1 MKKLDKNIYFMLKNS
16 EMGAYVVATSNR
28 GEEIVDIEEWLVE
41 DEWLQLPKIDK
52 EILNFISKTKKREL
66 FTEWEDIWGEELSDN
81 NLGNIDFIDKFNFD
95 NSSLEE
101 QRDTSQIY
109 INDEGYLV
117 NLLLESENFVDENLK
132 KIQYIKEGN
141 TISLN
146 ILEDPLNNE
155 QLKGELL
162 LNEQYLDF
170 ITIDDLYAFRDMK
183 FYKLNIENDSMYG
196 LENLKISFNTN
207 ELENILTIFMSNFKN
222 IPLNCLDYTIEYGSK
237 KTLLPQIIIEKIS
250 LDNSLYMKVIIMAST
265 MSYEFLTEKEIT
277 KIALVNTMEK
287 KIVCSQVDL
296 VELENTVQEIVKS
309 LIKHQKK
316 IKIKGAYFL
325 DEDNLF
331 ILQERLAKEFIGKDL
346 LKLATKY
353 KVIGTEHLKKYN
365 IKTVRPKIIG
375 SFKHSINFLE
385 GNVDI
390 EIEGEKFSI
399 LDVLSTYKTDS
410 YITLSDG
417 TNALINYKYIEKL
430 ERLFKDGDGSKVKIS
445 FFDLPIIEEMID
457 EKIFSEEFKKSR
469 DFFQGINTVSEYET
483 IFPKIKATLREY
495 QEYGYKWLSY
505 LVDNNLGG
513 CLADDMG
520 LGKTLQAIT
529 LLTKIHS
536 EKKGTSLVVMPKS
549 LIYNWEN
556 EINKFSPGLKSG
568 IYYGNT
574 RDISI
579 MKGKDVILTTYG
591 TIRNDIEKLR
601 KENFELVILDE
612 SQNIKNVNAQ
622 TTKAIML
629 LNSNNRLALSGTP
642 IENNLSELYSLF
654 RFLNPAMFG
663 SLDEFNMTY
672 ANPIQ
677 RDNDKDAIQ
686 ELKKKIYPFILR
698 RVKKEVLKDLP
709 EKIEQTLFIDMN
721 KEQKRF
727 YDERRMYYY
736 NMVNTHIKEQGLG
749 KSQFYILQAL
759 NELRQITSCP
769 ESKNINITSSKREVL
784 INNVA
789 DAVANG
795 HKVLVFTNYINSIE
809 NVCKDLDKF
818 GIKYLSMTGAT
829 KDRQSLVDKFQ
840 KDSSYKVFVM
850 TLKTG
855 GVGLNLTSADT
866 IFIYDPW
873 WNKTVENQAVDRA
886 YRLGQDRTVF
896 SYKLILKDS
905 IEEKILKL
913 QELKSE
919 LLDNLISED
928 NSSVKFLT
936 EKDIQFILGD

>member
-1 MKKLDKNIYFMLKNS
+1 
-16 EMGAYVVATSNR
+16 
-28 GEEIVDIEEWLVE
+28 
-41 DEWLQLPKIDK
+41 
-52 EILNFISKTKKREL
+52 
-66 FTEWEDIWGEELSDN
+66 
-81 NLGNIDFIDKFNFD
+81 
-95 NSSLEE
+95 
-101 QRDTSQIY
+101 
-109 INDEGYLV
+109 
-117 NLLLESENFVDENLK
+117 
-132 KIQYIKEGN
+132 
-141 TISLN
+141 
-146 ILEDPLNNE
+146 
-155 QLKGELL
+155 
-162 LNEQYLDF
+162 
-170 ITIDDLYAFRDMK
+170 
-183 FYKLNIENDSMYG
+183 
-196 LENLKISFNTN
+196 
-207 ELENILTIFMSNFKN
+207 
-222 IPLNCLDYTIEYGSK
+222 
-237 KTLLPQIIIEKIS
+237 
-250 LDNSLYMKVIIMAST
+250 
-265 MSYEFLTEKEIT
+265 
-277 KIALVNTMEK
+277 
-287 KIVCSQVDL
+287 
-296 VELENTVQEIVKS
+296 
-309 LIKHQKK
+309 
-316 IKIKGAYFL
+316 
-325 DEDNLF
+325 
-331 ILQERLAKEFIGKDL
+331 
-346 LKLATKY
+346 
-353 KVIGTEHLKKYN
+353 
-365 IKTVRPKIIG
+365 
-375 SFKHSINFLE
+375 
-385 GNVDI
+385 
-390 EIEGEKFSI
+390 
-399 LDVLSTYKTDS
+399 TYKTDS

-430 ERLFKDGDGSKVKIS
+430 ERLFKGGDGSKVKIS

-457 EKIFSEEFKKSR
+457 DKIFSQEFKKSR
-469 DFFQGINTVSEYET
+469 DFFQGINTVSEYKT
-483 IFPKIKATLREY
+483 VFPKIKATLREY

-529 LLTKIHS
+529 LLTRIHL
-536 EKKGTSLVVMPKS
+536 EKKATSLVIMPKS

-556 EINKFSPGLKSG
+556 EIKKFSPGLKTG

-574 RDISI
+574 RDITI
-579 MKGKDVILTTYG
+579 LNDKDIILTTYG

-629 LNSNNRLALSGTP
+629 LNSRNRLALSGTP

-677 RDNDKDAIQ
+677 RDNDKEAIQ

-721 KEQKRF
+721 KEQKAF
-727 YDERRMYYY
+727 YNERRMYYY
-736 NMVNTHIKEQGLG
+736 NMVNNHIKEQGLG
-749 KSQFYILQAL
+749 KAQFYVLQAL

-769 ESKNINITSSKREVL
+769 ESKNINITSSKRVVL

-809 NVCKDLDKF
+809 NVCKDLEKF

>member
-1 MKKLDKNIYFMLKNS
+1 MKNSDKSIYFMLKND
-16 EMGAYVVATSNR
+16 EVGAYVAATSNT
-28 GEEIVDIEEWLVE
+28 GEEIVNIEEWLVE
-41 DEWLQLPKIDK
+41 KEWLQLPEIDRD
-52 EILNFISKTKKREL
+52 ILNFISKTKKKEL
-66 FTEWEDIWGEELSDN
+66 FGEWEDVWGE
-81 NLGNIDFIDKFNFD
+81 NFD
-95 NSSLEE
+95 FTEDLLLNKANYSSQL
-101 QRDTSQIY
+101 Y
-109 INDEGYLV
+109 IIDEVYLV
-117 NLLLESENFVDENLK
+117 ELLLKSEKFVDENLK
-132 KIQYIKEGN
+132 KIQYAEVGN
-141 TISLN
+141 TITLN
-146 ILEDPLNNE
+146 IMEDILDTE
-155 QLKGELL
+155 YLKGELL

-170 ITIDDLYAFRDMK
+170 ITIDDSYAFRNMK
-183 FYKLNIENDSMYG
+183 FYKLNIKNDSMYG
-196 LENLKISFNTN
+196 LENLKIRFHLN
-207 ELENILTIFMSNFKN
+207 ELESILTIFMSSFKN
-222 IPLNCLDYTIEYGSK
+222 VSLNCLDYTVEEGAK

-265 MSYEFLTEKEIT
+265 MSYEFLTEKEIS

-287 KIVCSQVDL
+287 KIVCSPVDL
-296 VELENTVQEIVKS
+296 GELENVVQEIVKS

-331 ILQERLAKEFIGKDL
+331 ILQEKLAKEFIGKEL

-353 KVIGTEHLKKYN
+353 KIIGTEELKKYN
-365 IKTVRPKIIG
+365 IRTVRPKIIG

-390 EIEGEKFSI
+390 DIEGEKFSI

-417 TNALINYKYIEKL
+417 TNALINYRYIEKL

-457 EKIFSEEFKKSR
+457 DKIFSQEFKKSR
-469 DFFQGINTVSEYET
+469 DFFQGINSVSEYKTVLPE
-483 IFPKIKATLREY
+483 IKATLREY

-505 LVDNNLGG
+505 LIDNNLGG

-520 LGKTLQAIT
+520 LGKTLQAIA
-529 LLTKIHS
+529 LLTRIHL
-536 EKKGTSLVVMPKS
+536 EKTKASLVVMPKS

-556 EINKFSPGLKSG
+556 EIKKFSPGLKTG

-574 RDISI
+574 RDMSI
-579 MKGKDVILTTYG
+579 LNDKDVILTTYG

-601 KENFELVILDE
+601 KEKFELIILDE

-629 LNSNNRLALSGTP
+629 LNSKNRLALSGTP

-677 RDNDKDAIQ
+677 RDNDKEAIQ

-709 EKIEQTLFIDMN
+709 EKIEQTLFIEMN
-721 KEQKRF
+721 KEQKMF
-727 YDERRMYYY
+727 YEERRMYYY
-736 NMVNTHIKEQGLG
+736 NMVNNHIKEQGLG
-749 KSQFYILQAL
+749 KAQFYVLQAL

-769 ESKNINITSSKREVL
+769 ESKNINIVSSKRVVL